1 MKSLSVK
8 IILSAL
14 GIALLA
20 SPTWAAQHH
29 RTPHYTQQTQS
40 YQQPSAV
47 DGAVDHGG
55 W

>member
-1 MKSLSVK
+1 MKSLSMKV
-8 IILSAL
+8 ILSAL

-20 SPTWAAQHH
+20 SPTLAAQHH
-29 RTPHYTQQTQS
+29 RAHYTQQTQS
-40 YQQPSAV
+40 QQQPSAV